1 MNTSLQQ
8 TAPSSAAP
16 KEAIPATSIRSRDD
30 VLADRPRVEPIKIE
44 TLLVPIDFSAASME
58 MLDYA
63 AALAKQFHANVHLV
77 HIYPPDEAAL
87 VPGAGH
93 LMRQT
98 AEELFSDQLLPAHRE
113 EVPSFWPQN
122 CHVRSGSAYQEI
134 CELARDIHA
143 DVIVLATRGHTGLKH
158 VLLGSTAER
167 VVRMAPCP
175 VLVLRQKKQKSRAVS
190 RPTKGRPVEFNVRKI
205 LVPVDFSQCSLAG
218 AMHAALFA
226 KTLDA
231 TVCFIHVV
239 YPPGPVLVDRVT
251 GENSRRNELERADA
265 RLNMEAF
272 MKLDFLR
279 GIKCESEIRTGH
291 PIDEICS
298 ESSRPDIDLIISS
311 THGRTGLD
319 HMLLGSV
326 AEHVVRYAECP
337 VMVVPSRC
345 SRF

>member
-1 MNTSLQQ
+1 MRTTIQEDKRGTIL
-8 TAPSSAAP
+8 
-16 KEAIPATSIRSRDD
+16 SIEGIGKH
-30 VLADRPRVEPIKIE
+30 VIKIE
-44 TLLVPIDFSAASME
+44 TLLVPIDFSPASMQ
-58 MLDYA
+58 MLNYA
-63 AALAKQFHANVHLV
+63 AAFARQFNANVHLV
-77 HIYPPDEAAL
+77 HVYPPDEAAL
-87 VPGAGH
+87 VPGAGD

-98 AEELFSDQLLPAHRE
+98 AEEFFSDQLLPVHRKQ
-113 EVPSFWPQN
+113 VRSFLPQN
-122 CHVRSGSAYQEI
+122 YHVRSGIAYQEI
-134 CELARDIHA
+134 CELAREIQA
-143 DVIVLATRGHTGLKH
+143 DLIVLATRGHTGLKH

-167 VVRMAPCP
+167 VVRMAPCA
-175 VLVLRQKKQKSRAVS
+175 VLVIRQKKQKSRAVYG
-190 RPTKGRPVEFNVRKI
+190 PTKGKPAEFDVRKI

-218 AMHAALFA
+218 AMHAALLA

-251 GENSRRNELERADA
+251 GEISRRTELERADA

-279 GIKCESEIRTGH
+279 GIKCESEIRTGY

-298 ESSRPDIDLIISS
+298 ESSRPDIDLVISS

-337 VMVVPSRC
+337 VMIVPSR

>member
-1 MNTSLQQ
+1 MKTTVQEEKLRTILSTQGINKG
-8 TAPSSAAP
+8 A
-16 KEAIPATSIRSRDD
+16 
-30 VLADRPRVEPIKIE
+30 IKIE
-44 TLLVPIDFSAASME
+44 TLLVLIDFSAASMQ

-63 AALAKQFHANVHLV
+63 AALARRFHAKVHLV
-77 HIYPPDEAAL
+77 HIYSADEAAL
-87 VPGAGH
+87 VPGAGD

-98 AEELFSDQLLPAHRE
+98 AEELFSDRLLPGHRE
-113 EVPSFWPQN
+113 QVRSFSPQN
-122 CHVRSGSAYQEI
+122 CHVRSGIAYEEI
-134 CELARDIHA
+134 CELAREIQA
-143 DVIVLATRGHTGLKH
+143 DLILLATRGHTGLKR

-175 VLVLRQKKQKSRAVS
+175 VLVVRQKKQKSRSVS
-190 RPTKGRPVEFNVRKI
+190 RPAKGKPVEFDIRKI

-231 TVCFIHVV
+231 TVCFIHVI
-239 YPPGPVLVDRVT
+239 YPPGPLLADRVT
-251 GENSRRNELERADA
+251 GEISRRNELERADA

-279 GIKCESEIRTGH
+279 GIECESEIRIGY

-298 ESSRPDIDLIISS
+298 ESSRPDIDLLISS

-337 VMVVPSRC
+337 VMIVPSRS

>member
-1 MNTSLQQ
+1 MKTTVQEDTPGTIL
-8 TAPSSAAP
+8 
-16 KEAIPATSIRSRDD
+16 SIEGIGKH
-30 VLADRPRVEPIKIE
+30 VIKIE
-44 TLLVPIDFSAASME
+44 TLLVPIDFSAASMQ

-63 AALAKQFHANVHLV
+63 AALARRFHAKVHLV
-77 HIYPPDEAAL
+77 HVYPPDEAAL
-87 VPGAGH
+87 VPGAGN

-98 AEELFSDQLLPAHRE
+98 AEELFSDRLLPAHRKQ
-113 EVPSFWPQN
+113 VRSFSPQN
-122 CHVRSGSAYQEI
+122 CHVRSGIAYQEI
-134 CELARDIHA
+134 CELAREIQA
-143 DVIVLATRGHTGLKH
+143 DLIVLATRGHTGLKR

-175 VLVLRQKKQKSRAVS
+175 VLVIRQKKQKSRAVS
-190 RPTKGRPVEFNVRKI
+190 RPAKGKPVEFDIRKI
-205 LVPVDFSQCSLAG
+205 LVLVDFSQCSLAG

-231 TVCFIHVV
+231 TVCFIHVI
-239 YPPGPVLVDRVT
+239 YPPGPMLVDRAI
-251 GENSRRNELERADA
+251 GEISRKNELERADA

-279 GIKCESEIRTGH
+279 GIECESEIRSGY

-298 ESSRPDIDLIISS
+298 ESSRPDIDLVIGS

-337 VMVVPSRC
+337 VMIVPSRRP
-345 SRF
+345 RF

>member
-1 MNTSLQQ
+1 MRTTVQEDKPGTIL
-8 TAPSSAAP
+8 
-16 KEAIPATSIRSRDD
+16 SIEGIGKH
-30 VLADRPRVEPIKIE
+30 VIKIE
-44 TLLVPIDFSAASME
+44 TLLVPIDFSPASMQ
-58 MLDYA
+58 MLNYA
-63 AALAKQFHANVHLV
+63 AAFAKRFNANVHLV
-77 HIYPPDEAAL
+77 HVYPPDEAAL
-87 VPGAGH
+87 VPGAGD

-98 AEELFSDQLLPAHRE
+98 AEEFFSDQLLVHRKQ
-113 EVPSFWPQN
+113 VRSFLPQN
-122 CHVRSGSAYQEI
+122 YHVRSGIAYQEI
-134 CELARDIHA
+134 CELAREIQA
-143 DVIVLATRGHTGLKH
+143 DLIVLATRGHTGLKR

-175 VLVLRQKKQKSRAVS
+175 VLVIRQKKQKSRAVS
-190 RPTKGRPVEFNVRKI
+190 RPTKGKPVEFDVRKI

-218 AMHAALFA
+218 AMHAALLA

-239 YPPGPVLVDRVT
+239 YPPGPVLVDRVS
-251 GENSRRNELERADA
+251 GEISRRNELQRADA

-279 GIKCESEIRTGH
+279 GIKCESEIRTGY

-298 ESSRPDIDLIISS
+298 ETSRPDIDLVISS

-337 VMVVPSRC
+337 VMIVPSRFF
-345 SRF
+345 RF

>member
-1 MNTSLQQ
+1 MKTTDQEDKPGTILTIEGIDGQ
-8 TAPSSAAP
+8 A
-16 KEAIPATSIRSRDD
+16 
-30 VLADRPRVEPIKIE
+30 IKIE
-44 TLLVPIDFSAASME
+44 TLLVPIDFSAASMQ

-63 AALAKQFHANVHLV
+63 AALARRFHAKVHLV
-77 HIYPPDEAAL
+77 HVYPPDEAAL
-87 VPGAGH
+87 VPGAGD

-98 AEELFSDQLLPAHRE
+98 AEELFSDRLLPVHRKQ
-113 EVPSFWPQN
+113 VRSFLPQN
-122 CHVRSGSAYQEI
+122 YHVRSGIAYQEI
-134 CELARDIHA
+134 GELAREVQA
-143 DVIVLATRGHTGLKH
+143 DLIVLATRGHTGLKR

-190 RPTKGRPVEFNVRKI
+190 RPTKEKPVEFDVRKI

-226 KTLDA
+226 KRLDA
-231 TVCFIHVV
+231 TVCFVHVI
-239 YPPGPVLVDRVT
+239 YPPGPVLVNRVT
-251 GENSRRNELERADA
+251 GENSRRNELELADA

-272 MKLDFLR
+272 MKLEFLR
-279 GIKCESEIRTGH
+279 GIKCESEIRTGY

-337 VMVVPSRC
+337 VMIVPSRC
-345 SRF
+345 PRF

>member
-1 MNTSLQQ
+1 MKTTVQEDKPGTILSTEGIDKQALN
-8 TAPSSAAP
+8 
-16 KEAIPATSIRSRDD
+16 
-30 VLADRPRVEPIKIE
+30 IE
-44 TLLVPIDFSAASME
+44 TLLVPIDFSAASMQ

-63 AALAKQFHANVHLV
+63 AALARRFHANVHLV
-77 HIYPPDEAAL
+77 HVYPPDEAAL
-87 VPGAGH
+87 VPGAGD

-98 AEELFSDQLLPAHRE
+98 AEELFSKQILPVHRE
-113 EVPSFWPQN
+113 QVRSFRPQN
-122 CHVRSGSAYQEI
+122 CHVRSGIAYQEI
-134 CELARDIHA
+134 CELAREIQA
-143 DVIVLATRGHTGLKH
+143 NLIVIATRGHTGLKH

-175 VLVLRQKKQKSRAVS
+175 VLVLRQKKQKSRAIS
-190 RPTKGRPVEFNVRKI
+190 RPTKGKPVEFNVRKI

-231 TVCFIHVV
+231 TVCFIHVI
-239 YPPGPVLVDRVT
+239 YPPGPALVDRAT
-251 GENSRRNELERADA
+251 GEISRRNELERADA

-272 MKLDFLR
+272 MKLEFLR
-279 GIKCESEIRTGH
+279 GIKCESEIRTGY
-291 PIDEICS
+291 PIDEIWS
-298 ESSRPDIDLIISS
+298 ESSRPDIDLVISS

-337 VMVVPSRC
+337 VMVVPSRYP
-345 SRF
+345 RF

>member
-1 MNTSLQQ
+1 MKITVQEDKPGTIL
-8 TAPSSAAP
+8 
-16 KEAIPATSIRSRDD
+16 SIEGIGKH
-30 VLADRPRVEPIKIE
+30 VIKIE
-44 TLLVPIDFSAASME
+44 TLLVPIDFSPASMQ
-58 MLDYA
+58 MLNYA
-63 AALAKQFHANVHLV
+63 AAFAKRFNANVHLV
-77 HIYPPDEAAL
+77 HVYPPDEAAL
-87 VPGAGH
+87 VPGAGD

-98 AEELFSDQLLPAHRE
+98 AEELFSDQLLPVHRKQ
-113 EVPSFWPQN
+113 VRSFLPQN
-122 CHVRSGSAYQEI
+122 YHVRSGIAYQEI
-134 CELARDIHA
+134 CQLAREIQA
-143 DVIVLATRGHTGLKH
+143 DLIVLATRGHTGLKR

-175 VLVLRQKKQKSRAVS
+175 VLVIRQKKPKSRAVS
-190 RPTKGRPVEFNVRKI
+190 RPAKGKAMEFDIRKI
-205 LVPVDFSQCSLAG
+205 LVPVDFSQYSLAG
-218 AMHAALFA
+218 AMHAALIA

-239 YPPGPVLVDRVT
+239 YPPGPVLADRVT
-251 GENSRRNELERADA
+251 GEISRRTELERADA

-279 GIKCESEIRTGH
+279 GIKCESEIRTGY

-298 ESSRPDIDLIISS
+298 ESSRPDIDLVISS

-337 VMVVPSRC
+337 VMIVPSR

>member
-1 MNTSLQQ
+1 MRTSVQEDKPGTIL
-8 TAPSSAAP
+8 
-16 KEAIPATSIRSRDD
+16 SIEGIGKH
-30 VLADRPRVEPIKIE
+30 VIKIE
-44 TLLVPIDFSAASME
+44 TLLVPIDFSPASMR

-63 AALAKQFHANVHLV
+63 AAFAKRFNANVHLV
-77 HIYPPDEAAL
+77 HVYPPDEAAL
-87 VPGAGH
+87 VPGAGD
-93 LMRQT
+93 LIRQT
-98 AEELFSDQLLPAHRE
+98 AEELFNDQLLPVHRKQ
-113 EVPSFWPQN
+113 VRSFLPQN
-122 CHVRSGSAYQEI
+122 YHVRSGIAYQEI
-134 CELARDIHA
+134 CELAREIQA
-143 DVIVLATRGHTGLKH
+143 DLIVLATRGHTGLKR

-175 VLVLRQKKQKSRAVS
+175 VIVIRQKKQKSRAVS
-190 RPTKGRPVEFNVRKI
+190 RPTKGKPVEFDVRKI

-218 AMHAALFA
+218 AMHAALIA

-231 TVCFIHVV
+231 TVCFIHVI
-239 YPPGPVLVDRVT
+239 YPPGPVLADRVT
-251 GENSRRNELERADA
+251 GEISRKTELERADA

-279 GIKCESEIRTGH
+279 GIKCESEIRTGY

-298 ESSRPDIDLIISS
+298 ETSRPDIDLVISS

-337 VMVVPSRC
+337 VMTVPSRFP
-345 SRF
+345 RF